1 MAVAVLVVDAMVISS
16 AAAYPSS
23 SSYSSRR
30 HGEWLPECG
39 KGGEAW
45 K

>member
-16 AAAYPSS
+16 FAAAYPS
-23 SSYSSRR
+23 SSRR
-30 HGEWLPECG
+30 HGEWLPGAKRG